1 MFMFQ
6 IEKPE
11 KVNRTIFIPKSLLE
25 RITKL
30 SQEKD
35 VSVNQIIIQCCEYAL
50 SHMEDC
56 SAPALSVK
64 PRLYSVRN
72 GGGTHRSA
80 PAVQALTCTSRV

>member
-11 KVNRTIFIPKSLLE
+11 KVNGAFFIANCGLE

-56 SAPALSVK
+56 GAEPK
-64 PRLYSVRN
+64 K
-72 GGGTHRSA
+72 
-80 PAVQALTCTSRV
+80 

>member
-11 KVNRTIFIPKSLLE
+11 KVNRTILIPKSLLE

-56 SAPALSVK
+56 GAEPK
-64 PRLYSVRN
+64 K
-72 GGGTHRSA
+72 
-80 PAVQALTCTSRV
+80 

>member
-25 RITKL
+25 WITKL

-56 SAPALSVK
+56 GAEPK
-64 PRLYSVRN
+64 K
-72 GGGTHRSA
+72 
-80 PAVQALTCTSRV
+80 